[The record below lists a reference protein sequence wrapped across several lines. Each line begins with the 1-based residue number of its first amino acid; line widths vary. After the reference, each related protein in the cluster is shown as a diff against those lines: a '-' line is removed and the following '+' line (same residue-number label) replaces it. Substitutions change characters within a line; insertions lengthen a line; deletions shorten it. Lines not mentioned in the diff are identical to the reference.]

1 MLRMDR
7 DCTSLYLGHHLCR
20 QTDFVGLGGSDA
32 RRRSGGAR
40 ARGLLLVEYGIEEEP
55 ILTKRS
61 ARNAS
66 YGYCAAKK
74 AVVVPCYSACFSTWD
89 TYLSR
94 IYCSERC

>member
-7 DCTSLYLGHHLCR
+7 DCISLYLGHRLRR
-20 QTDFVGLGGSDA
+20 QTAFVGLGGSDA

-55 ILTKRS
+55 VLAKCG

-74 AVVVPCYSACFSTWD
+74 AAVVPCYSVCFSTRN